1 MVETYKPSLGTQ
13 EGCAG
18 GYVDDCSGDGDCCAE
33 SWIGDGY
40 GDCEDQQYGCDLTCY
55 DNDGGDC
62 PDANDS
68 DGDGITNAADN
79 CPNTAN
85 ANQWDY
91 DGDGLGD
98 ACDADDDNDGSP
110 DSSDSADNNE
120 FTCSDDDSD
129 TCDDCSSGSYDSS
142 NDGWDYDMD
151 GLCDAGDMD
160 DDNDGV
166 NDAADSDDN
175 NEYVCSDVD
184 GDTCDDCSFGM
195 FDPANDGPDMNGNGI
210 CDQGDIIDSDG
221 DGVIDEEDSDPNNPY
236 QCSDNDGDGCDDC
249 GLGYY
254 NPADDG
260 SDYDADGICDLGD
273 DDDDNDGV
281 IDSEDCHPFDPT
293 LSEYDCCGVCGGD
306 NATCSNCCGMPFP
319 DDCSEACYEDY
330 CGVCDDIQENDC
342 VQDCAG
348 TWGGTAEEDEC
359 GTCDSDALNDCVQD
373 CAGTWGGDLELDCG
387 DVCGGDN
394 STALSCCGLPF
405 YDDCTTDCYEDSM
418 GVCCIE
424 ADADE
429 CGICF
434 GDNACLCEAPF
445 IDIDDFCLHGDDISF
460 LQDIIDNS
468 YASGIDLG
476 CEDNPSPSCGSPNP
490 YMDAYS
496 NISIDGA
503 YLNSLSSNNN
513 EIVEP
518 LELGYQDWVNGRLIS
533 LMCGAYIYCSLSGEI
548 PENISDLT
556 EIEVLRLEVNYFDG
570 EIPESVCELENVNFN
585 DYLSFDFSY
594 NQLCPPY
601 PDCVPDD
608 AVEYMDTSE
617 CEPECN
623 LGDVNCDGTI
633 NVIDI
638 VMVVDFIL
646 NDNYDVVGD
655 VNEDGQLN
663 VIDIVILVDW
673 VLNGM
678 PDADSDGDGVID
690 DEDSDPD
697 NPYQCSDHDGDTCDD
712 CSTGHYNPS
721 DDGYDYDGDGQCDA
735 GDCDANN
742 DGCQEC
748 WDYCP

>member
-1 MVETYKPSLGTQ
+1 MNMRKTILFILLTGLFSQTEKILVDLERVQVLRSELPRELIQTLPDGSQLELGRCGFVELGNANRTFTNEEINEWALNNPQARDLSIPIAFHVIYASNGTGNLPESAVNDQVDVLNSSYAQWGLSFTLSSLDYTQNSSWFNNDSESQYKAQLAISPSTTLNIYTTTAGGYLGYAYLPQDYNESSYMHGVVLNYQSLPGVYNWEYDEGDTAVHEVGHYLGLYHTFQGGCGGNGDYVDDTPAQDDGDNIYNCWNMDTCTSPGNDPIHNYMNYTDDDCITEFTSGQSDRIAYMLETYKPSLGTQ

-33 SWIGDGY
+33 IWIGDGY
-40 GDCEDQQYGCDLTCY
+40 GDCEDQQWGCDLTCY

-79 CPNTAN
+79 CPDIPNFD
-85 ANQWDY
+85 QWDY

-98 ACDADDDNDGSP
+98 ACDEDDDNDGAL
-110 DSSDSADNNE
+110 DED
-120 FTCSDDDSD
+120 
-129 TCDDCSSGSYDSS
+129 
-142 NDGWDYDMD
+142 
-151 GLCDAGDMD
+151 
-160 DDNDGV
+160 
-166 NDAADSDDN
+166 DSDDN

-281 IDSEDCHPFDPT
+281 IDSEDCHPFDPN

-306 NATCSNCCGMPFP
+306 NSQCSNCCGMPFP
-319 DDCSEACYEDY
+319 DDCSEACYFDY
-330 CGVCDDIQENDC
+330 CGVCDDIPENDC

-348 TWGGTAEEDEC
+348 EWGGDAVVDEC
-359 GTCDSDALNDCVQD
+359 G
-373 CAGTWGGDLELDCG
+373 
-387 DVCGGDN
+387 VCGGDG
-394 STALSCCGLPF
+394 SSC
-405 YDDCTTDCYEDSM
+405 
-418 GVCCIE
+418 
-424 ADADE
+424 
-429 CGICF
+429 
-434 GDNACLCEAPF
+434 
-445 IDIDDFCLHGDDISF
+445 
-460 LQDIIDNS
+460 Q
-468 YASGIDLG
+468 
-476 CEDNPSPSCGSPNP
+476 
-490 YMDAYS
+490 
-496 NISIDGA
+496 
-503 YLNSLSSNNN
+503 
-513 EIVEP
+513 
-518 LELGYQDWVNGRLIS
+518 Q
-533 LMCGAYIYCSLSGEI
+533 
-548 PENISDLT
+548 
-556 EIEVLRLEVNYFDG
+556 
-570 EIPESVCELENVNFN
+570 
-585 DYLSFDFSY
+585 
-594 NQLCPPY
+594 
-601 PDCVPDD
+601 
-608 AVEYMDTSE
+608 
-617 CEPECN
+617 
-623 LGDVNCDGTI
+623 LGDINGDGTI

-638 VMVVDFIL
+638 VMLVDLIL
-646 NDNYDVVGD
+646 NDNYDVIGD

-673 VLNGM
+673 VLNGL
-678 PDADSDGDGVID
+678 PEADSDGDGVID
-690 DEDSDPD
+690 DEDSDPF

-712 CSTGHYNPS
+712 CSTGHYDTS

-735 GDCDANN
+735 GDCDDDN

>member
-1 MVETYKPSLGTQ
+1 MKYLLITMLLCVGYGQKAITKSIDDVLRGREDCEDGWVID
-13 EGCAG
+13 CAD
-18 GYVDDCSGDGDCCAE
+18 DDCCPI

-40 GDCEDQQYGCDLTCY
+40 VDCEDQAYGCDLTCY

-62 PDANDS
+62 GFVC
-68 DGDGITNAADN
+68 GDGICNYEQYEDANN
-79 CPNTAN
+79 CPEDCGTSE
-85 ANQWDY
+85 D
-91 DGDGLGD
+91 
-98 ACDADDDNDGSP
+98 CADCVFDFTNYGSECC
-110 DSSDSADNNE
+110 DSAWDEYGIDCADLEANY
-120 FTCSDDDSD
+120 SW
-129 TCDDCSSGSYDSS
+129 DCSGCTCP
-142 NDGWDYDMD
+142 GDY
-151 GLCDAGDMD
+151 
-160 DDNDGV
+160 
-166 NDAADSDDN
+166 
-175 NEYVCSDVD
+175 
-184 GDTCDDCSFGM
+184 
-195 FDPANDGPDMNGNGI
+195 
-210 CDQGDIIDSDG
+210 DSDG

-468 YASGIDLG
+468 YASDIDLG

-678 PDADSDGDGVID
+678 PDADSDGDGDID

-735 GDCDANN
+735 GDCDDDN